1 MSLDLV
7 ICALVLVAV
16 QLRISANL
24 LSLRGRVVL
33 AVLVFVWSLLPYPWG
48 PGAWVLSYLA
58 GFSISSGLLAVL
70 AIQHR
75 IAGHYWLPVRELRTA
90 CLMLVLMALWFYPM
104 SMGSSYAD
112 PYALGFGDFVFST
125 ALLLIGLLAWVTRA
139 YASCLILVAAQCA
152 FGAGWLTSDN
162 LWDYL
167 IDPWLVCWAAGWL
180 LRDRLLRARAM
191 PAPQPPVQ
199 PSEAG
204 KDADG
209 ATEAAG
215 QNSATR

>member
-7 ICALVLVAV
+7 VCALVLVAV

-24 LSLRGRVVL
+24 LSLRGRLVL
-33 AVLVFVWSLLPYPWG
+33 ACVVFVWSLLPYPWG
-48 PGAWVLSYLA
+48 PGAWVLSYVS
-58 GFSISSGLLAVL
+58 GFSITSGLLAVL

-75 IAGHYWLPVRELRTA
+75 MVGHYWLPVRELRTA

-112 PYALGFGDFVFST
+112 PYSLGFGSFGFST
-125 ALLLIGLLAWVTRA
+125 VLLLIGLLAWVTRA

-152 FGAGWLTSDN
+152 FGAGFLASDN

-191 PAPQPPVQ
+191 PAPPSPLQ
-199 PSEAG
+199 PS
-204 KDADG
+204 DADG